1 MERLENGTLRIILL
15 ADLSYAEALIALDI
29 TSLYERREALSNS
42 LFDQILR
49 DQSHKLQNLMSPHN
63 GSTYCTC
70 RQGYFKL
77 PICKTN
83 RFKNTFTMVN
93 NFNY

>member
-1 MERLENGTLRIILL
+1 MERLENGALRIILL

-29 TSLYERREALSNS
+29 KSLYERREALSNS

-49 DQSHKLQNLMSPHN
+49 DQSHKRYDLMSPHN
-63 GSTYCTC
+63 GSTYCTR

-77 PICKTN
+77 LICKTN
-83 RFKNTFTMVN
+83 RFKNTFTMAN